1 MGKKQTE
8 IKVIK
13 NPQIKDPTFVSDP
26 LKELMLRY
34 SNQQKNNDTT
44 NNYDSNEK
52 LVKKA
57 RHDSRFSK
65 SELRNKSKQGLSKQ
79 NHSPVYE

>member
-1 MGKKQTE
+1 MGKKQSE

-13 NPQIKDPTFVSDP
+13 NPQIKDLTFVYDP
-26 LKELMLRY
+26 LKVLMLRC

-44 NNYDSNEK
+44 HNYDSNEK

-65 SELRNKSKQGLSKQ
+65 SELRNKSKQGLSNQ

>member
-1 MGKKQTE
+1 MGKNQTE

-13 NPQIKDPTFVSDP
+13 NPQIKDPTFESDP